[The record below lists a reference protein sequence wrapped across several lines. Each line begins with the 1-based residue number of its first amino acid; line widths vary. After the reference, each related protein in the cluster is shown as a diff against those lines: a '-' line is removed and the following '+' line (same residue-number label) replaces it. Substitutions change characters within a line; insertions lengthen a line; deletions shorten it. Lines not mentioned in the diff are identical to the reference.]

1 METARAEVTRLLVED
16 SSPTTP
22 SIARKCILPVP
33 RKDALKRIYRQL
45 RRDESGHI
53 FYSTKSAIKYVDA
66 SDPRIC
72 STAEVRAK
80 GGVIYDGGVIKIHHK
95 DV

>member
-22 SIARKCILPVP
+22 NTARRCILPVP
-33 RKDALKRIYRQL
+33 RKDPLKRIYRQL
-45 RRDESGHI
+45 HKDESGHI
-53 FYSTKSAIKYVDA
+53 YYTTKTATKYVDA

-72 STAEVRAK
+72 TTAEVRAK
-80 GGVIYDGGVIKIHHK
+80 GGVIYDGGVIKNHHK
-95 DV
+95 DI